1 MSIEMC
7 VLGSGSAG
15 NATLLRVDGQCML
28 IDAGLGPRS
37 LARRMAHTGAKL
49 DDIRAIVLT
58 HCDRDHFNPSW
69 WRTLLDRGIAVYCHT
84 AHLYHWYAGL
94 ATMHGEHAGQ
104 RLHRANLLYEF
115 TDQPFG
121 IRLGDGV
128 TANVRPLRLAHDRS
142 GTCGFIVQNQTVRLG
157 YATDLGHVPDWLI
170 DALAGV
176 DLLAIESNY
185 DPAMQLKS
193 ARPAQLKRR
202 IMGGKGHLSNI
213 EALNA
218 IVAMFD
224 RSAGPP
230 QHVVLLH
237 LSRQCNDPKI
247 IRRLY
252 SGLPEI
258 ERRLCI
264 SSQHAPTAWLRT
276 QRSTRR
282 LSGEQ
287 LHMFEAGAPAS

>member
-15 NATLLRVDGQCML
+15 NATLLRVDGRCML

-37 LARRMAHTGAKL
+37 LARRLGHTGVGL
-49 DDIRAIVLT
+49 DDINAIVLT

-69 WRTLLDRGIAVYCHT
+69 WRTLLDRQIAVYCHT

-94 ATMHGEHAGQ
+94 AAMHGPHAGQ

-121 IRLGDGV
+121 IRLGEGV

-142 GTCGFIVQNQTVRLG
+142 GTCGFIVHNRSVRLG
-157 YATDLGHVPDWLI
+157 YATDLGQVPDWLI
-170 DALAGV
+170 DALVGV

-218 IVAMFD
+218 IVATFD
-224 RSAGPP
+224 RSDAPP

-258 ERRLCI
+258 ERRLSI
-264 SSQHAPTAWLRT
+264 SSQHAPTPWLRT
-276 QRSTRR
+276 APVVRR
-282 LSGEQ
+282 LAGEQ
-287 LHMFEAGAPAS
+287 LHMFG